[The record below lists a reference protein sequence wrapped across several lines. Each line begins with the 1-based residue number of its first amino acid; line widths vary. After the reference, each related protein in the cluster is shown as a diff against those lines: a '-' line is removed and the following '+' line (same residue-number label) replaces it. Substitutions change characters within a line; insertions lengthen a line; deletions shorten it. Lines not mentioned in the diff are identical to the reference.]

1 MSEDTELLKKYGSL
15 IDLANNLGVQDLR
28 IKEADGVLYIDGA
41 VQYESDKKKLW
52 EEYARI
58 DPEYRTGDLVLNIDS
73 RGEERTTYTVRPG
86 DTLSGI
92 GSKYGVA
99 WKEIFEANRDV
110 IENPDVIQPGQVL
123 KIPGA

>member
-1 MSEDTELLKKYGSL
+1 MNEETELMKKYGSL
-15 IDLANNLGVQDLR
+15 IDLANTLAVENLK

-41 VQYESDKKKLW
+41 VRYESDKKKLW

-58 DPEYRTGDLVLNIDS
+58 DPEYRTGDLVLNIAS
-73 RGEERTTYTVRPG
+73 GGEERTTYTVRPG

-92 GSKYGVA
+92 GSKYGLA

-110 IENPDVIQPGQVL
+110 IDNPDVIQPGQVL